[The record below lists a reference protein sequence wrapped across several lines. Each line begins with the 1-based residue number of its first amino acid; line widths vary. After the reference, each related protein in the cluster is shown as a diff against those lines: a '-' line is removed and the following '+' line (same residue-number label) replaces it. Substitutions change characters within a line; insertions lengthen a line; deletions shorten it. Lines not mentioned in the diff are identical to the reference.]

1 MQIHKYLLSLKVPIN
16 NQSSEIKIPGYC
28 FKSFE
33 NLYSHYVPFIIPYL
47 LLLALHICF
56 YFFNQ
61 VDFFFIILRRPS
73 KLRVGISLITYQ
85 LGEHFSAYIRVIVLL
100 FICFHNRLMMFLLLL
115 LHLSCLLQGAC
126 LVVSFDIIIRRLDL
140 FSSPFRI
147 IGSAA
152 FNIFLSLVF
161 FFKNSFQELNFAP
174 KVVLFVHSDLAPGH
188 VLWQTLV
195 TSLYLLLVPRP
206 SSFS

>member
-1 MQIHKYLLSLKVPIN
+1 
-16 NQSSEIKIPGYC
+16 
-28 FKSFE
+28 
-33 NLYSHYVPFIIPYL
+33 
-47 LLLALHICF
+47 
-56 YFFNQ
+56 
-61 VDFFFIILRRPS
+61 
-73 KLRVGISLITYQ
+73 
-85 LGEHFSAYIRVIVLL
+85 
-100 FICFHNRLMMFLLLL
+100 MFLLLL

-140 FSSPFRI
+140 FSSHFRI
-147 IGSAA
+147 IGSAAA

-195 TSLYLLLVPRP
+195 TSLFASCSSTFFFFLSLFLLI
-206 SSFS
+206 